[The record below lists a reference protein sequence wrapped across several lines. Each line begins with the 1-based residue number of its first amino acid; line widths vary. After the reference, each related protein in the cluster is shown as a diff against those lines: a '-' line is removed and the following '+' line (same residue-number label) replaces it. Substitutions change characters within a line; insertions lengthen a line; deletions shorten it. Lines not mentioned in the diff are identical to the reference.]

1 MRMDWP
7 LASVLIAAITGLTA
21 AYAIKRLTEPHC
33 YGEDDVPVDL
43 QGPDDEPLTLPDIVG
58 FQAGD
63 FRDATMLLQEI
74 IEDRDE

>member
-21 AYAIKRLTEPHC
+21 AYIIKRLTLDIPDIP
-33 YGEDDVPVDL
+33 DD
-43 QGPDDEPLTLPDIVG
+43 DDEPLTLPDIVG

-63 FRDATMLLQEI
+63 FRDDTMLLQEI